1 MIKKISL
8 KNVRRFDKLNLD
20 INSNIVILSGVN
32 AIGKTTVLESICLAS
47 ITKSHRTNNLKEII
61 KENSLYSDIE
71 ILYENK
77 KYRIVLSNQGKMVA
91 INGIE
96 QSKLSEYI
104 GEFPTIFFSPT
115 DLEIITSSP
124 TLRRRFL
131 NQEISQISQTYLKNL
146 NTYNKLLQ
154 ERNILLKELE
164 INSDKTLLDVL
175 TSQLIEVG
183 KKIIIDRE
191 KFINEI
197 NDEINNI
204 HSKINSNE
212 FIKIVYQPSVTVDK
226 IEEIFEAKKILD
238 IQSNQTNYGIQRDEI
253 IFLINDKNASKFASQ
268 GQIRNAILSTKLT
281 LCKIIYKHKKKY
293 PILLLDDVLSELDIN
308 RQNSL
313 LNLLKTFTN
322 IQTFISTVDTSSLN
336 KEILNKYQII
346 NL

>member
-1 MIKKISL
+1 MIKKINL
-8 KNVRRFDKLNLD
+8 KNVRKFDKLTLD
-20 INSNIVILSGVN
+20 INSNIVILSGAN
-32 AIGKTTVLESICLAS
+32 ASGKTTVLESICLAS
-47 ITKSHRTNNLKEII
+47 ITKSHRTNTLKEVI
-61 KENSLYSDIE
+61 KENALYSDIE

-77 KYRIVLSNQGKMVA
+77 KYRIVLSNAGKMVA

-104 GEFPTIFFSPT
+104 GEFPTIFFSPN

-124 TLRRRFL
+124 TIRRQFL

-164 INSDKTLLDVL
+164 IDSDKTLLDIL

-183 KKIIIDRE
+183 KKIIVERE
-191 KFINEI
+191 RFINEI
-197 NDEINNI
+197 NEQINNI
-204 HSKINSNE
+204 HSQINSNE
-212 FIKIVYQPSVTVDK
+212 FIKIVYQPSVNVDK
-226 IEEIFEAKKILD
+226 IEEVFEAKKLVD

-253 IFLINDKNASKFASQ
+253 IFLINDKNVSKFASQ
-268 GQIRNAILSTKLT
+268 GQIRNVILSTKLT
-281 LCKIIYKHKKKY
+281 LCKIINKYKKKY
-293 PILLLDDVLSELDIN
+293 PILLLDDVLSELDLN

-313 LNLLKTFTN
+313 LNLLKSFTN

>member
-1 MIKKISL
+1 MIKKITL
-8 KNVRRFDKLNLD
+8 KNVRRFEKLILD
-20 INSNIVILSGVN
+20 INSNIVILSGAN
-32 AIGKTTVLESICLAS
+32 ASGKTTVLESICLTS
-47 ITKSHRTNNLKEII
+47 ITKSHRTNILKEVI
-61 KENSLYSDIE
+61 KENALYSDVE

-77 KYRIVLSNQGKMVA
+77 KYRIVLSSAGKMVA

-96 QSKLSEYI
+96 QPKLSEYI
-104 GEFPTIFFSPT
+104 GEFPTIFFSPN

-124 TLRRRFL
+124 TIRRQFL

-154 ERNILLKELE
+154 ERNILLKSLE
-164 INSDKTLLDVL
+164 IDSDKTLLDIL

-191 KFINEI
+191 KFIDEINIEI
-197 NDEINNI
+197 NDI

-212 FIKIVYQPSVTVDK
+212 FIKVVYQPSVTLDK
-226 IEEIFEAKKILD
+226 IEEVFEAKKILD

-253 IFLINDKNASKFASQ
+253 TFLINNKNVSKFASQ
-268 GQIRNAILSTKLT
+268 GQIRNVILSTKLS
-281 LCKIIYKHKKKY
+281 LCKIIYKYKRKY
-293 PILLLDDVLSELDIN
+293 PILLLDDVLSELDLN

-313 LNLLKTFTN
+313 LNLLKSFTN

-336 KEILNKYQII
+336 KEILSKYQII

>member
-8 KNVRRFDKLNLD
+8 KNVRKFDKLNLD